1 MGRYD
6 GIRYGYADKSATDL
20 NAYYEESRAP
30 FGLEVKKR
38 IIIGTFALTS
48 KNYEECFLKAMKVRE
63 LIREDFK
70 KAFEQVDVLLTP
82 TSPTTAFK
90 LGHHDEDPLALYLA
104 DLYTCQGNIGGLAGI
119 SVPFGKDKNGLPVG
133 VQFYGPILQEEKIL
147 NAAYHLEQNV

>member
-1 MGRYD
+1 LGRYD
-6 GIRYGYADKSATDL
+6 GIRYGYADKDAADL
-20 NAYYEESRAP
+20 TSYYQNSRAP

-38 IIIGTFALTS
+38 LLIGTFALTS
-48 KNYEECFLKAMKVRE
+48 GRYEECFLKAMKVRE

-70 KAFEQVDVLLTP
+70 KAFEKVDVLLTP

-90 LGHHDEDPLALYLA
+90 LGEHDEDPLALYLA

-119 SVPFGKDKNGLPVG
+119 SVPFGKDVDGLPIG

-147 NAAYHLEQNV
+147 NAAYQLEKSI